1 MKWTFS
7 KVIDITNIKM
17 FHLLI
22 NAKADMVIDSQMS
35 EMRGY
40 SLKNAVLQLPGG
52 EDPAFA

>member
-1 MKWTFS
+1 
-7 KVIDITNIKM
+7 M